1 MATALSYPP
10 PWGTRRIVVG
20 IAAGLAVLALI
31 IAFSVPATRR
41 YLANP
46 AGQPA
51 AIGVTNLS
59 VMYDGFQ
66 RHRFAPSVVQVPSG
80 TTITWEFADRG
91 ASGNDTPV
99 GHNVVGAGWGSPV
112 LASGT
117 WQHTFTAPGTY
128 RYLCSLHPGMDG
140 VVEVV
145 SN

>member
-1 MATALSYPP
+1 MTTVASRTPPRRTSRISIGIGLTLIVLVALGLFANP
-10 PWGTRRIVVG
+10 
-20 IAAGLAVLALI
+20 AG
-31 IAFSVPATRR
+31 RR

-59 VMYDGFQ
+59 VVYDGFQ
-66 RHRFAPSVVQVPSG
+66 RHRFAPSVVQVPVG

-99 GHNVVGAGWGSPV
+99 GHNVIGDGWGSPV

-117 WQHTFTAPGTY
+117 WQHIFTAPGTY
-128 RYLCSLHPGMDG
+128 RYVCSLHPGMDG